1 MTNSESRKE
10 LLTAEEAADYLNVSK
25 ATILK
30 WARKGKIERVK
41 ISAKIVLFSIDAI
54 DSFLKEKT
62 DRLESTTRNFQH
74 AACTASYPKT
84 VRKGGGNK
92 NSGESWRD
100 LRQGVSSWE

>member
-1 MTNSESRKE
+1 MKSENRKE

-41 ISAKIVLFSIDAI
+41 ISAKIVLFSIEAI

-62 DRLESTTRNFQH
+62 NRVELATKNHQSALRATN
-74 AACTASYPKT
+74 YPQV
-84 VRKGGGNK
+84 VRKGGGKK
-92 NSGESWRD
+92 NTGESWRD
-100 LRQGVSSWE
+100 LRQEVSSWD